1 MSYDLKLYE
10 EFMLLALKEESGTVA
25 ASESIE
31 YPLAAAIMTE
41 LMLNKRVELLPA
53 EDEKQKIRLLDPST
67 LHDEILDEALSKIA
81 KSKREQTLGE
91 WIEVLATLSKLVQ
104 RVARKLCRSGI
115 LRVDEERILMLFKR
129 KVYPELDPEPEREI
143 VERLR
148 KAIFSDDSNVDP
160 RDAVLVALANQ
171 TYLLHQKFDKN
182 DLKAREDRI
191 KQISEGSLT
200 ASAPKE
206 AVEAMNTAL
215 LVAVFIPI
223 IFD

>member
-67 LHDEILDEALSKIA
+67 LHDEILDEALLKIA

-91 WIEVLATLSKLVQ
+91 WIEVLAALSKLVQ
-104 RVARKLCRSGI
+104 RVARKLCQRGI
-115 LRVDEERILMLFKR
+115 LRVEEDRILMLFKR
-129 KVYPELDPEPEREI
+129 KVYPELDPAPEREI

-148 KAIFSDDSNVDP
+148 SAIFLDSADVDP

-171 TYLLHQKFDKN
+171 THLLHQKFDKN

-191 KQISEGSLT
+191 KQIAEGSFT
-200 ASAPKE
+200 ASGTKE
-206 AVEAMNTAL
+206 IADAMNSAVL
-215 LVAVFIPI
+215 IAVFVPI
-223 IFD
+223 LFD